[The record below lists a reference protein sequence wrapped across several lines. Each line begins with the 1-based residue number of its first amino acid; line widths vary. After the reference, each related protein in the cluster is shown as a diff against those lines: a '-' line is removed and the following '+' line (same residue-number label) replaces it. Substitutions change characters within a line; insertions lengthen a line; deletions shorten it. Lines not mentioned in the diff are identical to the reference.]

1 MKILVILGFVFF
13 HQLSVV
19 AQSRLIVPGGMRMT
33 LEIKEDTPHKFVYVR
48 EIKKCVMWDKAS
60 GRQLYS
66 FVPRGESKHMQLSH
80 NGATLLLYD
89 DFGYSVFSTITGTLL
104 FSGANSS
111 ADVFAFSLED
121 SFIWSLGDDVKQI
134 NTKSGDVKT
143 ISSTNIYTIN
153 GELYVQNDGN
163 LLIVNSDGC
172 QLYQANPFAKGKS
185 IPFSKLASKT
195 AYVPKSA
202 TVAALQ
208 VYPNK
213 ASVEL
218 YSIETGKQKGII
230 ENPFLDEY
238 SKIIPSADDN
248 TIICTKNT
256 PLSNNYAVYNAST
269 AALIKS
275 GKATG
280 ILSGPWLGSS
290 QQLIVDRGYQGEN
303 INQSFATFYLN
314 SDKKETVFSRS
325 MMFTHEAVILNAEN
339 KISLNQQLSFNLS
352 DLRGKK
358 EKLIAFS
365 NSNQLSADGKVLVTI
380 GKDNKSI
387 LIGAADG
394 TGQTNIL
401 PVGME
406 AGAVY
411 FISSDGSTVYYSAI
425 KSQNAPEIIYSYTV
439 ATKST
444 KELFSVVKVTKF
456 AVAEKRD
463 KIAVYEKDY
472 GKATDIIKFFS
483 IRQGQMLWSKKIK
496 DQDDR
501 GGSTEL
507 EALKF
512 ANDDKNLLVQ
522 QRDLD
527 NAWLNNENGTVYTG
541 KETVKWI
548 DDMVAAN
555 SSNDFI
561 TPDEKLIFTLQP
573 DLSWQVTTANDKTI
587 LGTLYVFNNNG
598 YVFVDQYGRFDGTPE
613 GIKKLY
619 YVRNRKIIPLDLVYE
634 KYYTPSLYQR
644 LLNGEQFGPVAEN
657 TKAAPSAKMAY
668 EELTRNLE
676 VGDDDVPTYI
686 NNSGFAAITVTAM
699 APEDA
704 VDEIRLFHNGK
715 IVTLTSRNLIVEDDK
730 TNTAIKKY
738 KLTLLPGNNNIK
750 AIALNTERTES
761 HADEIIVTY
770 KNENVPPQP
779 SLVPTPLNNTD
790 VIDAVD
796 KNATLYLMVVGIN
809 AYSNKINPLTYA
821 LPDAKA
827 FKEEIEKDAQSV
839 LSNVKT
845 FFVSDAT
852 ADRAG
857 IINVFNQIKAAA
869 KPQDVLVFYYA
880 GHGYINPA
888 NKEFY
893 LVSSDV
899 TDAGA
904 SLLQKGIPA
913 KELQQ
918 YAVDIQAQKQ
928 LFILDACQSAG
939 AFDAMLKHDGEQQK
953 SLAVVARSTGT
964 HWMAAS
970 GSLETAKEFSQLG
983 HGAFTYVLLQALQG
997 QAAANKMITVNGL
1010 KNFLQ
1015 VQVPELVKKYGSNNQ
1030 YPASYGSGNDFPV
1043 EIIK

>member
-1 MKILVILGFVFF
+1 MKTLIIIVFIF
-13 HQLSVV
+13 FNQLSVV
-19 AQSRLIVPGGMRMT
+19 AQNRLIVPGGMRMT
-33 LEIKEDTPHKFVYVR
+33 LEIKEDTAHKYLYVR

-66 FVPRGESKHMQLSH
+66 FVPKGQSKHMQLSH

-104 FSGANSS
+104 FSGTNSS
-111 ADVFAFSLED
+111 ADVFAFNLED

-134 NTKSGDVKT
+134 NTKSGDVNT
-143 ISSTNIYTIN
+143 ISTTNIYTIN

-172 QLYQANPFAKGKS
+172 QLYQANPFTKGKS
-185 IPFSKLASKT
+185 IPFSKIATKT
-195 AYVPKSA
+195 AYVPEA
-202 TVAALQ
+202 GTVAALQ

-213 ASVEL
+213 TSVEL
-218 YSIETGKQKGII
+218 YSVESGKQRGII
-230 ENPFLDEY
+230 QNPFLNEY
-238 SKIIPSADDN
+238 SELIPSADDN
-248 TIICTKNT
+248 TIICTKST

-275 GKATG
+275 GKAIG
-280 ILSGPWLGSS
+280 ELIGPWVGSS
-290 QQLIVDRGYQGEN
+290 KQLIVDRGYQGEN
-303 INQSFATFYLN
+303 INQSFATFFLN

-325 MMFTHEAVILNAEN
+325 MMFTYDAQLLKAEN
-339 KISLNQQLSFNLS
+339 KISLNEQLSFNLS
-352 DLRGKK
+352 DLRAKD
-358 EKLIAFS
+358 EKRIAFS
-365 NSNQLSADGKVLVTI
+365 NPNQLSDDGTVLVTP

-387 LIGAADG
+387 LVGAADG
-394 TGQTNIL
+394 SAQTNIL

-406 AGAVY
+406 AGALY
-411 FISSDGSTVYYSAI
+411 FISSDGSTVYYAAV
-425 KSQNAPEIIYSYTV
+425 KTQNAPEVIYSYTI

-472 GKATDIIKFFS
+472 GKATDIIKFFNLT
-483 IRQGQMLWSKKIK
+483 QGQMLWSKKIK
-496 DQDDR
+496 DQDER
-501 GGSTEL
+501 GRSTEL
-507 EALKF
+507 EKLKF

-522 QRDLD
+522 QRDID

-541 KETVKWI
+541 KDTENWLKE
-548 DDMVAAN
+548 VAEAN
-555 SSNDFI
+555 TGTDFI
-561 TPDEKLIFTLQP
+561 TPDGKLKFSLQP
-573 DLSWQVTTANDKTI
+573 DLSWQVTTANGNTI
-587 LGTLYVFNNNG
+587 LGTLYVFSNND

-619 YVRNRKIIPLDLVYE
+619 YVRNRKVIPLELVYE

-644 LLNGEQFGPVAEN
+644 LLNGEQLGPLAEN
-657 TKAAPSAKMAY
+657 TKAAPSAKIGY

-686 NNSGFAAITVTAM
+686 NNRGFAAITVTAM

-704 VDEIRLFHNGK
+704 VDEIRLFQNGK

-750 AIALNTERTES
+750 AVALNTERTES
-761 HADEIIVTY
+761 HADEIIVYY
-770 KNENVPPQP
+770 KNANIPPQP
-779 SLVPTPLNNTD
+779 NPVPTPLNNTA

-827 FKEEIEKDAQSV
+827 FKEEIEKDAKSV

-857 IINVFNQIKAAA
+857 IINAFNQIKAEA
-869 KPQDVLVFYYA
+869 KPQDVLLFYYA

-888 NKEFY
+888 DKEFY

-939 AFDAMLKHDGEQQK
+939 AFEAMLKHDGEQQK

-970 GSLETAKEFSQLG
+970 GSTETAKEFGQLG
-983 HGAFTYVLLQALQG
+983 HGAFTYVLLQALKG

-1010 KNFLQ
+1010 KNYLQ

-1043 EIIK
+1043 ELIK